1 MKPFSLR
8 IRQERELLTKW
19 LVIPTYHNNNQ
30 CPARHSLNKTL
41 LLLLKTLNY
50 YLGENEQ

>member
-1 MKPFSLR
+1 MKPFLLR
-8 IRQERELLTKW
+8 IRQERELLIKW

-30 CPARHSLNKTL
+30 CPARHKTL